1 MYRKFNIIRFGIDTN
16 IMTLKEY
23 NMIKDIRE
31 TPFALNAVI
40 KEMEKIER
48 LCSTGNKFKKIF
60 FIGCGSSY
68 YAAFYGAWPLL
79 RNDEILTYALPSSEL
94 LFHYIEKVD
103 KNSLVVGVSR
113 SGNTAETITALERC
127 KKNGA
132 HVIGFTIEKGSKIFD
147 AASEAIAFDIG
158 EEKSI
163 IMTKSFTSFSLATA
177 LLSTILNEK
186 LFNIKQ
192 RFLDESKN
200 LPSLSENILYE
211 ENKIIPISNR
221 LVAENV
227 ERFVF
232 LGSGPSY
239 PIVLEG
245 ALKIKET
252 SYVATE
258 GLHLLEFRH
267 GPMASIGE
275 KQTLIISCFL
285 EENHVYLKNF
295 VKEFIDK
302 HADIILVTDSEDFGE
317 NVIRIPQEYSD
328 ESKALLSIIPIQI
341 LAYYYAVGKG
351 RNPDKPRNLSRY
363 IQRF

>member
-1 MYRKFNIIRFGIDTN
+1 
-16 IMTLKEY
+16 
-23 NMIKDIRE
+23 MIEDVRE
-31 TPFALNAVI
+31 TSAALKAVI

-48 LCSTGNKFKKIF
+48 LGDVGKEFKKVF
-60 FIGCGSSY
+60 LIGCGSSY
-68 YAAFYGAWPLL
+68 YAALYGSWPLL
-79 RNDEILTYALPSSEL
+79 KNDDILTYALPSSEL
-94 LFHYIEKVD
+94 LFYYMEKVD
-103 KNSLVVGVSR
+103 KSSLVVGVSR
-113 SGNTAETITALERC
+113 SGNTAETITALEKC

-132 HVIGFTIEKGSKIFD
+132 HTIGFTIEKESKIFNITD
-147 AASEAIAFDIG
+147 EQIAFDIG

-177 LLSTILNEK
+177 LFSTILSEK
-186 LFNIKQ
+186 LSSRKQ
-192 RFLDESKN
+192 RFLDESKSIC
-200 LPSLSENILYE
+200 SLSENILSE
-211 ENKIIPISNR
+211 ENKIIPVSNR

-239 PIVLEG
+239 PIALEG

-275 KQTLIISCFL
+275 KQTLIISSFL

-295 VKEFIDK
+295 VTEFMDK
-302 HADIILVTDSEDFGE
+302 HADTILITDSKDFGE
-317 NVIRIPQEYSD
+317 NVIEIPSECTV
-328 ESKALLSIIPIQI
+328 ESKSLLAIIPIQI